1 MRPFGREEA
10 PVALYMTMASCIR
23 GAVET
28 STRVVAGAAVHESG
42 TGPGLVLLH
51 ANGGD
56 HRDFA
61 PITGRLADAHR
72 VHAIDWPGFGESE
85 PDVSPSATGY
95 AALLPRILDGIGGG
109 PFVLLGNSVG
119 GFAAIQAAATRP
131 DLVRG
136 LVLVDPGGFTPRWA
150 GTIAACR
157 AIGSE
162 WLAPSM
168 MRILPRLYLRRSSPA
183 VDAIRSRSVETSRE
197 PDRVRAFAS
206 IWRSF
211 ATPEHDA
218 RDAAGRV
225 TAPTLL
231 VWGRMD
237 PVLPW
242 FVDGRRA
249 RRALPRAE
257 VVTLPCGHQ
266 AFAEM
271 PEEFLAAVEPFL
283 ASIRREVS

>member
-1 MRPFGREEA
+1 
-10 PVALYMTMASCIR
+10 MTVTSCIR
-23 GAVET
+23 AAVET
-28 STRVVAGAAVHESG
+28 SVRIVAGAAVHESG

-61 PITGRLADAHR
+61 PITGRLAESHR
-72 VHAIDWPGFGESE
+72 VHAIDWPGWGESE
-85 PDVSPSATGY
+85 PTGNPAATGY
-95 AALLPRILDGIGGG
+95 AALLPRILDRLGGG

-119 GFAAIQAAATRP
+119 GFAAIHAAATRP
-131 DLVRG
+131 DLVRA

-162 WLAPSM
+162 RLAPSM

-183 VDAIRSRSVETSRE
+183 VDAIRLRSVAMSHE
-197 PDRVRAFAS
+197 PDRVSAFAS

-218 RDAAGRV
+218 RDAAARV

-231 VWGRMD
+231 VWGSMD

-249 RRALPRAE
+249 RRALHRAE

-271 PEEFLAAVEPFL
+271 PEEFLAAVGPFL
-283 ASIRREVS
+283 RSIRREPS